1 MAHGGTHKGVSS
13 RGINPCATVNIY
25 IGRARGEDTDPTYI
39 YLLQIIFT
47 QVRCDL
53 VFLEVDCFLYG
64 GAVTP
69 AGCNSPYL
77 ATMPSGPSNSN
88 LYKE

>member
-1 MAHGGTHKGVSS
+1 MSN
-13 RGINPCATVNIY
+13 RGINPCAKVNIY

-53 VFLEVDCFLYG
+53 VFLEVDCFLTAWLDFATFVHIWG
-64 GAVTP
+64 G
-69 AGCNSPYL
+69 
-77 ATMPSGPSNSN
+77 
-88 LYKE
+88 

>member
-1 MAHGGTHKGVSS
+1 MSS
-13 RGINPCATVNIY
+13 RGINSCATVNIY

-53 VFLEVDCFLYG
+53 VFLEVDWWLTGWLDFATFVHTWG
-64 GAVTP
+64 G
-69 AGCNSPYL
+69 
-77 ATMPSGPSNSN
+77 
-88 LYKE
+88 

>member
-1 MAHGGTHKGVSS
+1 MIRMDVWAIIGLLAHGGTHKGVSS
-13 RGINPCATVNIY
+13 RGINPCAKVNIY

-53 VFLEVDCFLYG
+53 VFLEVDWWLTGWLDF
-64 GAVTP
+64 
-69 AGCNSPYL
+69 
-77 ATMPSGPSNSN
+77 ATFVHICEG
-88 LYKE
+88 